1 MEHNLHEI
9 NRTFINLPEWMV
21 YTNNEIIGDV
31 VPRFIDT
38 MKQQDPLFD
47 AMFRR
52 VFYGGSYYDGLKVGD
67 PGEFDLDLLL
77 DLPRYAQ
84 PELVDSIYPG
94 FVQVQ
99 VNRLDAWMR
108 QPEALPSYSNFGRL
122 LDDNRHVNTDKVLS
136 WMEGLVQRSLNNFV
150 AGNSLRVTFSK
161 SGPALTLHIIAPT
174 TKMDVDLVPCFV
186 FRDDK
191 WPSGFR
197 RNPVP
202 SKPEFF
208 VVPKNPKDSADV
220 SRFWRLSFQEQ
231 ERVMIDNKLTLK
243 PTLKLLKKMRDS
255 SNATWIPSY
264 YIKTM
269 FLHACLT
276 KSESYWRRPLSEVFV
291 DMLKEYQQYVKQGQI
306 PYFWDE
312 KNNLFHQ
319 KVNKKTFK
327 NVSRWLDK
335 AIKKIEKNPN
345 DAQIVAKILLTP
357 KEYLSLPSTQKILR
371 DEFFERQIELSK
383 LYGNS
388 SPLPQEFDFYVWV
401 AILIYGFYCITND
414 KPHLDIYPN
423 SDAFFRRLVYSLG
436 VKVAS
441 SIVDTALTYQTICT
455 FTLMT
460 GATICSNGPEDVANN
475 ALATAAIGGGLLLI
489 KGAARLL
496 KTVEINKY
504 VATSM
509 LLSCIT
515 DFAVEIL

>member
-94 FVQVQ
+94 FVQLQ

-161 SGPALTLHIIAPT
+161 SGPALTLHIVAPT

-255 SNATWIPSY
+255 NNATWIPSY

-276 KSESYWRRPLSEVFV
+276 KSESYWRRPLSDVFV

-306 PYFWDE
+306 PYFWNE

-345 DAQIVAKILLTP
+345 DAQIIAKIL
-357 KEYLSLPSTQKILR
+357 R
-371 DEFFERQIELSK
+371 
-383 LYGNS
+383 
-388 SPLPQEFDFYVWV
+388 
-401 AILIYGFYCITND
+401 
-414 KPHLDIYPN
+414 
-423 SDAFFRRLVYSLG
+423 
-436 VKVAS
+436 
-441 SIVDTALTYQTICT
+441 
-455 FTLMT
+455 
-460 GATICSNGPEDVANN
+460 NN
-475 ALATAAIGGGLLLI
+475 T
-489 KGAARLL
+489 
-496 KTVEINKY
+496 
-504 VATSM
+504 
-509 LLSCIT
+509 
-515 DFAVEIL
+515 